1 MLAFGMVT
9 SNIPTASALTG
20 LNLVVDYTPDSAAA
34 ATSAL
39 RGTIIDLTASTPVAV
54 AGTTQQEIVQQID
67 PELDLRSA
75 SDITAP
81 SGWTIYYSTDGVTYS
96 STAPTTVAGWEAIR
110 YVKANGPL
118 VSEGA
123 DANGRQIASTT
134 SSGLQPDSGQFSIS
148 GGSSGDGWDVTFD
161 NTGHFYNVHHHQP
174 RTSIDCHLRT
184 GARCDA
190 SWPYSLDGGSM
201 SANGGFEL
209 AGSNLSGSW
218 FDSVQNELWFPTIY
232 RRNVSGV
239 EYSTP
244 GFGCLALTIISAAT
258 KWCGGS
264 ITTGFVSP
272 GAAADYVSTNK
283 CADSSWDCYQG
294 LAHSAGRLF
303 TWNVKTGD
311 LICIDIR
318 LNSGAGGPCA
328 TGGLI
333 DFGASLPEASNGN
346 FFAYLGEWGGR
357 IYGATDE
364 TSGTV
369 YGVCVVA
376 LTGAACPG
384 WTNPRVIVND
394 TARFGQL
401 PATVSGGAVRGACFF
416 GRSASI
422 CFDAAGVD
430 ITSSLTASFLTGY
443 QNGISASGI
452 YSNFNPTYGTRM
464 YWGAGQAGAT
474 GAAIRCWDFALDGW
488 CTNWTSAGIA
498 DENYQIVLDPL
509 KPTCLWSNDNTG
521 QINTFNT
528 TLGIAGNCAVPAP
541 TVEFSGGMTLPRMAC
556 STANAIQAWRSFTL
570 VTAVTYTSAT
580 FTVKNSSGVAITA
593 WTNVAIPANKI
604 VNLAALPVA
613 DTGQS
618 PTFSVS
624 FNGRSTEGDVSATI
638 SAIGG
643 SPELCLRPVI
653 ACPTP
658 IVHPS
663 QLTANTVNVVAS
675 GSTTASSVVSQF
687 DSVTRSVN
695 IATSPSSSCAS
706 SLSGTLT
713 TGAGVAVAGVV
724 VALTDSAGAAATYQ
738 DDYPDVSLR
747 GQPVTATSDASG
759 NYVFP
764 LVAPGNYKVKF
775 VDASGTILVNQAI
788 VTASGS
794 GTTTDFTA
802 ATSLL
807 SPIFTLVAGTPGV
820 VDAKYNSFQTLTKSF
835 WPAQVAVGQVSTLT
849 FTINN
854 PALSTK
860 TGIGWV
866 DSLPTGL
873 VVDDNPN
880 IDRTC
885 ATGTM
890 TAVAGAINVSVSGAQ
905 ISAGVASCTFRVNV
919 KATAAGD
926 YRNGPTNVTTTAI
939 DKNTDARVSA
949 VAPTTVGATLC
960 DNNPIYLDGG
970 QLYRQVGNS
979 LTRYP
984 VGPTYQS
991 GAVDAIG
998 YNSVD
1003 GRLYGIAR
1011 TTVTTQGVAITAGH
1025 LVRYSGNGI
1034 LTDLGSM
1041 TGSSITD
1048 TVMATAVG
1056 GDFDNSGNLVVK
1068 ATGSRTTLYSINVTT
1083 REVTTITT
1091 SVAVQGDDL
1100 AYAKGY
1106 FYSTFGSTLYK
1117 TGVSAGTNWTVTAL
1131 AVFPTNYSGHQAI
1144 FGDGLGQ
1151 IVSIDGNRSAYLL
1164 ANPLTVTA
1172 ASNFVSLYS
1181 YSSNPLDGAMCH
1193 AAPVPV
1199 ASPDTSSGGKNVV
1212 QTKNLLTNDSVA
1224 TNATGVTLVPSS
1236 LKLCGVS
1243 PVEVSPNCTKGSG
1256 TSITVANVGAYSV
1269 DALGVVTFTPVNN
1282 YLGTPPALNY
1292 QVSDSIGNI
1301 ATSTYTPTVLDTLP
1315 TANDDSSSGP
1325 YNTSQ
1330 IIDIADNDTA
1340 GSLYPLDN
1348 ASIKLCAVGTPDNSC
1363 TERTLLVPNQGT
1375 YSANPDGTVTFVPFS
1390 SFKGTATPIK
1400 YTILDTGQQLTT
1412 ATIATTVTAPAAPVA
1427 TSQSKSVIPGGTATF
1442 TTVTGAGGLATAAA
1456 GLNASLTCLIVP
1468 ASSPAICDT
1477 DGIVEISGEGV
1488 YTLNTSTG
1496 VVAYV
1501 ADTTAS
1507 VGPKTAITYRVT
1519 DITGQTATS
1528 TLTPIVPPAPT
1539 ADNETSTGAYNTPQ
1553 TIDVLTGDAA
1563 GAGATLNASSV
1574 KLCAEVGTAKASCTL
1589 TELVVQGEGTYKV
1602 NANGTITFTPLD
1614 TFKGQASFV
1623 KYVVA
1628 DSTTQLAEATIRP
1641 TVSAPAAPIAT
1652 AQSKSVIPGATATFT
1667 TITGTSGLA
1676 TAAAGLNASLTC
1688 LIIPASNPAI
1698 CDADG
1703 IVEIS
1708 GEGKYTLNTSTGVVT
1723 YVADSAATAGS
1734 KTVITYQV
1742 TDITGQKAIANL
1754 TPVIPPAPT
1763 ADNETSSGA
1772 YNTPQTI
1779 DVLTGDAAGSGATL
1793 NASTVKL
1800 CATTSTANASCNLD
1814 TLPVAGQGVYTV
1826 NPNGTVTFTP
1836 YSTFSGDASPV
1847 KYAVADST
1855 GQFAGAEIRPTVAL
1869 PNVPVAA
1876 SERKAVIPGGTAT
1889 FTTITGTGALATSGV
1904 GLVAA
1909 STCLLTPNTTTCAPS
1924 NTVSITGEGVYT
1936 LNPSTGV
1943 VTFVADPAATQGDKT
1958 SITYQVTDTFGQ
1970 KVTATLTP
1978 VIPAPPAAVN
1988 DSSNGAYNTA
1998 QVISILTND
2007 TVTSP
2012 ATLVASTVKLCAT
2025 TSTANASCNLDT
2037 LPVAGQGVYTVNP
2050 NGTVTFTPYSTFS
2063 GAASPVKYVVAD
2075 STGQLTGAQIFPT
2088 VGLPDAPVAT
2098 AERKAVIPGGTAT
2111 FTTVTGTGALAT
2123 SGVGLVAA
2131 STCLIVP
2138 ASNPA
2143 ICDADGIVEILGQG
2157 TFTLNPTTGVVTYVA
2172 DSAATQ
2178 GDKTS
2183 ITYQVTD
2190 TFGQKASSTLTPVIP
2205 APPAA
2210 VNDLSN
2216 GAYNTAQVISILTN
2230 DTVTSPATLVAST
2243 VKLCATTSTA
2253 NASCALDQ
2261 LVVQGEGTYKVN
2273 ANGTVTFTP
2282 YSTFSGPASP
2292 VKYAVADSTGQ
2303 LTGAQIF
2310 PTVGSPEVPAAT
2322 PQSKTVIPGGTATF
2336 TTLTGA
2342 GGLAT
2347 AQAPFNAS
2355 LTCLIVPA
2363 SSPAVCDADGI
2374 VEIAGEGVYT
2384 LNPSTG
2390 IVTFV
2395 ADPAATVGQKTSI
2408 TYQVTDI
2415 FGQTAISV
2423 LTPIV
2428 PPPPTADNETST
2440 GAYNS
2445 PQVIDVLT
2453 GDAAGAGATL
2463 NASSVKLCATVGTAK
2478 ASCTLTEL
2486 VVQGE
2491 GTYKVNAN
2499 GTVTFTPLDTFKGQA
2514 SFVKYVVA
2522 DSTTQLAEATIRPF
2536 VSDPAAPVA
2545 TPQSK
2550 TVIPGGTATFTTLT
2564 GTGGLATAPA
2574 RFDTSLTC
2582 LIVPASSP
2590 AVCDADGIVEIAG
2603 EGTYTLNPS
2612 TGIVTFVADRAV
2624 TAGTKTSITYK
2635 VTDIFGQTA
2644 VSTLTPI
2651 VPEPLV
2657 IVDDSSTGPWN
2668 TSQKITP
2675 LTNDKAGAGSSML
2688 PGSVQICATA
2698 PVKTTN
2704 TGSCSGTT
2712 LVIPGEGTYKV
2723 ATDGTVRFVP
2733 LVTFWGNATPIS
2745 YSVTD
2750 NNGQVALAI
2759 ISVVVQP
2766 PKAPVAKPE
2775 VVKVTDVS
2783 KPISFTT
2790 LTGSKGLA
2798 ASAAGLNPSRTCLIV
2813 PASEPAKCDTD
2824 GVVVMPGEGTYK
2836 LDKKTGSVTFLAS
2849 ALAKPGKQS
2858 RMAYQVTDKAG
2869 QKIQSFLMPI
2879 LPDAPKQ
2886 LPVTGATN
2894 SEPLL
2899 LGGLILLS
2907 LGLALTRGRNA
2918 LKV

>member
-1 MLAFGMVT
+1 V
-9 SNIPTASALTG
+9 SAEG
-20 LNLVVDYTPDSAAA
+20 SA
-34 ATSAL
+34 T
-39 RGTIIDLTASTPVAV
+39 
-54 AGTTQQEIVQQID
+54 
-67 PELDLRSA
+67 
-75 SDITAP
+75 
-81 SGWTIYYSTDGVTYS
+81 
-96 STAPTTVAGWEAIR
+96 
-110 YVKANGPL
+110 
-118 VSEGA
+118 
-123 DANGRQIASTT
+123 
-134 SSGLQPDSGQFSIS
+134 
-148 GGSSGDGWDVTFD
+148 
-161 NTGHFYNVHHHQP
+161 
-174 RTSIDCHLRT
+174 
-184 GARCDA
+184 
-190 SWPYSLDGGSM
+190 
-201 SANGGFEL
+201 
-209 AGSNLSGSW
+209 
-218 FDSVQNELWFPTIY
+218 
-232 RRNVSGV
+232 
-239 EYSTP
+239 
-244 GFGCLALTIISAAT
+244 
-258 KWCGGS
+258 
-264 ITTGFVSP
+264 
-272 GAAADYVSTNK
+272 
-283 CADSSWDCYQG
+283 
-294 LAHSAGRLF
+294 
-303 TWNVKTGD
+303 
-311 LICIDIR
+311 
-318 LNSGAGGPCA
+318 
-328 TGGLI
+328 
-333 DFGASLPEASNGN
+333 
-346 FFAYLGEWGGR
+346 
-357 IYGATDE
+357 
-364 TSGTV
+364 
-369 YGVCVVA
+369 
-376 LTGAACPG
+376 
-384 WTNPRVIVND
+384 
-394 TARFGQL
+394 
-401 PATVSGGAVRGACFF
+401 
-416 GRSASI
+416 
-422 CFDAAGVD
+422 
-430 ITSSLTASFLTGY
+430 
-443 QNGISASGI
+443 
-452 YSNFNPTYGTRM
+452 
-464 YWGAGQAGAT
+464 AGAT
-474 GAAIRCWDFALDGW
+474 V
-488 CTNWTSAGIA
+488 T
-498 DENYQIVLDPL
+498 PL
-509 KPTCLWSNDNTG
+509 N
-521 QINTFNT
+521 
-528 TLGIAGNCAVPAP
+528 PA
-541 TVEFSGGMTLPRMAC
+541 
-556 STANAIQAWRSFTL
+556 TA
-570 VTAVTYTSAT
+570 
-580 FTVKNSSGVAITA
+580 
-593 WTNVAIPANKI
+593 
-604 VNLAALPVA
+604 
-613 DTGQS
+613 
-618 PTFSVS
+618 
-624 FNGRSTEGDVSATI
+624 
-638 SAIGG
+638 
-643 SPELCLRPVI
+643 
-653 ACPTP
+653 
-658 IVHPS
+658 
-663 QLTANTVNVVAS
+663 TVNIGA
-675 GSTTASSVVSQF
+675 Q
-687 DSVTRSVN
+687 N
-695 IATSPSSSCAS
+695 QSSCTA
-706 SLSGTLT
+706 SLSGTALT
-713 TGAGVAVAGVV
+713 TAGNAVQGALVTLTNSSGT
-724 VALTDSAGAAATYQ
+724 ALTYPN
-738 DDYPDVSLR
+738 DYPVASLR
-747 GQPVTATSDASG
+747 GQVVSTVTDASG
-759 NYVFP
+759 QYSFPYV
-764 LVAPGNYKVKF
+764 VAGSYAVRF
-775 VDASGTILVNQAI
+775 TDV
-788 VTASGS
+788 VTAAVTGTSVVGGS
-794 GTTTDFTA
+794 TTSEATTA
-802 ATSLL
+802 ITELTSAAKA
-807 SPIFTLVAGTPGV
+807 LVAGAAGV
-820 VDAKYNSFQTLTKSF
+820 INATYTAFPTLTKKFFPST
-835 WPAQVAVGQVSTLT
+835 VAKGQISTLV
-849 FTINN
+849 FTLTNSPGN
-854 PALSTK
+854 AAKSNL
-860 TGIGWV
+860 GFV
-866 DSLPTGL
+866 DTLPQGV
-873 VVDDNPN
+873 VVDTNSN
-880 IDRTC
+880 MMTTC
-885 ATGTM
+885 PAGGSNVTRDPASM
-890 TAVAGAINVSVSGAQ
+890 TATTGVVTVTNASISSGVSSCEYSIAVRADTAGTYTND
-905 ISAGVASCTFRVNV
+905 AS
-919 KATAAGD
+919 
-926 YRNGPTNVTTTAI
+926 NVTTTGLAKDTLATKVVTNDI
-939 DKNTDARVSA
+939 DPGKFSCDANMYHIINS
-949 VAPTTVGATLC
+949 
-960 DNNPIYLDGG
+960 
-970 QLYRQVGNS
+970 QLYRMDPRD
-979 LTRYP
+979 TRLISYEI
-984 VGPTYQS
+984 GPNTLS
-991 GAVDAIG
+991 GIDAIG
-998 YNSVD
+998 YNNQD
-1003 GRLYGIAR
+1003 GYMYGIATSASNGR
-1011 TTVTTQGVAITAGH
+1011 TAGN
-1025 LVRYSGNGI
+1025 LVRITSSGVV
-1034 LTDLGSM
+1034 TDLGAISGVTTANM
-1041 TGSSITD
+1041 TGIK
-1048 TVMATAVG
+1048 G
-1056 GDFDNSGNLVVK
+1056 GDFDDAGNLVVHSYLNS
-1068 ATGSRTTLYSINVTT
+1068 ATIYSINVLSKVAT
-1083 REVTTITT
+1083 VITA
-1091 SVAVQGDDL
+1091 SAAFPAEDM
-1100 AYAKGY
+1100 AYSNGY
-1106 FYSTFGSTLYK
+1106 FYSIGWDGSNSKLFTIRK
-1117 TGVSAGTNWTVTAL
+1117 SDWTVTTK
-1131 AVFPTNYSGHQAI
+1131 AVLPDQSLSAGEGIFVNGFGELIIVRTPYSGQHKLWRLSNPQTVTSASEWVLMGT
-1144 FGDGLGQ
+1144 GDGA
-1151 IVSIDGNRSAYLL
+1151 IK
-1164 ANPLTVTA
+1164 
-1172 ASNFVSLYS
+1172 
-1181 YSSNPLDGAMCH
+1181 DGAMCH
-1193 AAPVPV
+1193 NPPVPTALADFTTGPLNTAQSV
-1199 ASPDTSSGGKNVV
+1199 
-1212 QTKNLLTNDSVA
+1212 NLLTNDVKTVSAAGVA
-1224 TNATGVTLVPSS
+1224 TNFNPTTVRLCDPATNQVA
-1236 LKLCGVS
+1236 
-1243 PVEVSPNCTKGSG
+1243 PNCTVAPGA
-1256 TSITVANVGAYSV
+1256 TITVANVGTYSV
-1269 DALGVVTFTPVNN
+1269 DNTGVVTFTPENG
-1282 YLGTPPALNY
+1282 YTGTPTPLGY
-1292 QVSDSIGNI
+1292 QVSDANGQVGS
-1301 ATSTYTPTVLDTLP
+1301 STYTPTVSSTTPVAMDNSSTGAYNTPQTLNIL
-1315 TANDDSSSGP
+1315 AND
-1325 YNTSQ
+1325 
-1330 IIDIADNDTA
+1330 IAGTLSALDVSTVRLCTTTTA
-1340 GSLYPLDN
+1340 TAQC
-1348 ASIKLCAVGTPDNSC
+1348 ASN
-1363 TERTLLVPNQGT
+1363 RLVVAGEGT
-1375 YSANPDGTVTFVPFS
+1375 YDVNPDGTVTFTPLS
-1390 SFKGTATPIK
+1390 TFKGTATTIK
-1400 YTILDTGQQLTT
+1400 YVVQDGIQQTT
-1412 ATIATTVTAPAAPVA
+1412 SALINVIVSDPAAPAATA
-1427 TSQSKSVIPGGTATF
+1427 QSKTVIPGATATF
-1442 TTVTGAGGLATAAA
+1442 TTVTGASGLATAPAA
-1456 GLNASLTCLIVP
+1456 FNTSLTCLITP
-1468 ASSPAICDT
+1468 ASNPAICDS
-1477 DGIVEISGEGV
+1477 DGIVEIAGQGI
-1488 YTLNTSTG
+1488 YTLNPATG
-1496 VVAYV
+1496 IVTYV
-1501 ADTTAS
+1501 ADSAVAAGT
-1507 VGPKTAITYRVT
+1507 KTEITYRVT
-1519 DITGQTATS
+1519 DIFGQTASS

-1574 KLCAEVGTAKASCTL
+1574 KLCETTSTAKASCTL
-1589 TELVVQGEGTYKV
+1589 PELFVPGEGTYNV

-1614 TFKGQASFV
+1614 TFKGPASLV

-1641 TVSAPAAPIAT
+1641 TVSDPAAPVAT

-1688 LIIPASNPAI
+1688 LIVPASNPAV
-1698 CDADG
+1698 CDSDG

-1708 GEGKYTLNTSTGVVT
+1708 GEGIYTLNTSTGVVT

-1742 TDITGQKAIANL
+1742 TDITGQKASANL

-1779 DVLTGDAAGSGATL
+1779 DVLTGDAAGTGATL

-1814 TLPVAGQGVYTV
+1814 TLPVAGQGVYSV

-1855 GQFAGAEIRPTVAL
+1855 GQFTGAEIRPTVAL

-1936 LNPSTGV
+1936 LNPSTGI

-1988 DSSNGAYNTA
+1988 DLSNGAYNTA

-2063 GAASPVKYVVAD
+2063 GSASPVKYVVAD

-2172 DSAATQ
+2172 DPAATQ

-2261 LVVQGEGTYKVN
+2261 LVVQGEGAYKVN

-2282 YSTFSGPASP
+2282 LSTFSGPASP

-2355 LTCLIVPA
+2355 STCLIVPA
-2363 SSPAVCDADGI
+2363 SSPAICDADGI

-2440 GAYNS
+2440 GAYNTA
-2445 PQVIDVLT
+2445 QVIDVLT

-2463 NASSVKLCATVGTAK
+2463 NASSVKLCATTSTAK
-2478 ASCTLTEL
+2478 ASCNLNTLE
-2486 VVQGE
+2486 VAGE
-2491 GTYKVNAN
+2491 GTYRVNAN
-2499 GTVTFTPLDTFKGQA
+2499 GTVTFTPLSTFKGQA

-2545 TPQSK
+2545 TPQTK
-2550 TVIPGGTATFTTLT
+2550 TVIPGGTAMFTTLT

-2574 RFDTSLTC
+2574 PFNTSVTC

-2624 TAGTKTSITYK
+2624 TPGTKTSITYK

-2644 VSTLTPI
+2644 VSTLTPT

-2668 TSQKITP
+2668 TAQKITP
-2675 LTNDKAGAGSSML
+2675 LTNDKAGVGSSML
-2688 PGSVQICATA
+2688 PGSVQICASTS
-2698 PVKTTN
+2698 VKATN

-2723 ATDGTVRFVP
+2723 STDGSVRFVP

-2750 NNGQVALAI
+2750 SNGQIASAI

-2766 PKAPVAKPE
+2766 PKTPVAKPE
-2775 VVKVTDVS
+2775 VVKVTNIS
-2783 KPISFTT
+2783 QPISFTT

-2798 ASAAGLNPSRTCLIV
+2798 ASAAGLNRSRTCLII
-2813 PASEPAKCDTD
+2813 PASEPAKCDAD
-2824 GVVVMPGEGTYK
+2824 GVVVMRGEGTYK
-2836 LDKKTGSVTFLAS
+2836 LDKKTGMVTFLAS
-2849 ALAKPGKQS
+2849 ATAKPGKQS
-2858 RMAYQVTDKAG
+2858 KMAYQVTDKAG